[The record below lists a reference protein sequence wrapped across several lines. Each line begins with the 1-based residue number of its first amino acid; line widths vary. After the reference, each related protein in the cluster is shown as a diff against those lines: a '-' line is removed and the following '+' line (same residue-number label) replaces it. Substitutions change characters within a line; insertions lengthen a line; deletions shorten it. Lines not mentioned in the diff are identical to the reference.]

1 METPT
6 FSSISALLSALT
18 LVLLGAVLLSRSR
31 RPAYRAFIVLCGNV
45 LLWHLFN
52 IFRGGD
58 RSSYLALSAQI
69 ALPLSL
75 LGFLNTWLNSGRDE
89 GSAARRAV
97 GAPRYALILVLLAEV
112 ALVYA
117 YSTRSANRSPAP
129 SPWVLQLPSV
139 LRVATLFALYGAL
152 SPLWSRYR
160 STLSRVDKRRLL
172 YLIGVG
178 ALSITAAAIDYLPS
192 PLGRE
197 GPAIGSLLTIVY
209 LYFLQQTLV
218 MDRLLDINELL
229 GRVVVLSAF
238 VLLLSAVQTVLTLIG
253 VQPQQVVTVVAFLIL
268 LLYEPLRIFLERQVQ
283 RITTRERTELQQS
296 LAELRQLLP
305 NVIEPREAVRLVL
318 AVFEETRRLT
328 QAAIYLLEADGSGY
342 ELWGSFGSSRPV
354 ERLDAA
360 TRRPLWSRLLATRQP
375 ITLERLQYEQ
385 GQLGHSDAAAAE
397 NVDAIARVLLEVQAS
412 AVLGI
417 FGGGSGGAAG
427 SSGTANSSSDK
438 REAAD
443 LASPEVLLGFLCIK
457 DKDPGERLNDSFS
470 VGDLDIYAGIAAQLS
485 ITLQNSK
492 LYDRMKERDRLA
504 ALGQMAAGLAHE
516 IRNPLGAIKGAAE
529 LIAPGPFGRL
539 PSNEDVAEF
548 SGVILEETRRLGRVV
563 SQFLDYARPLRG
575 DYQPLDINDVVR
587 RTEAL
592 LRPLAEQLKG
602 DGDPDWQ
609 PPEIVLQLTADL
621 PRTRGDAEQLRQVF
635 LNLGLNALQAMAD
648 QPKPPLLV
656 GSGAGGE
663 TEAPRS
669 RLSISTGLRHGGRL
683 GGPSQHIE
691 VRFTD
696 TGPGLDPAV
705 QKNLFIPFFTTKER
719 GTGLGLAISQR
730 IIENHDGF
738 IEVRTRTAVASGA
751 AGPGGL
757 GSQSGS
763 LPVLSLPLLGPTSA
777 IAPMSGSSSTGS
789 TPIAG
794 SGTTFLVVLPVSA
807 E

>member
-1 METPT
+1 MPPVAEVPT

-31 RPAYRAFIVLCGNV
+31 RPAYRAFIVLCSNM

-58 RSSYLALSAQI
+58 RAAYLSLSAQI
-69 ALPLSL
+69 ALPLTL
-75 LGFLNTWLNSGRDE
+75 VGFLRTWLNSGRD
-89 GSAARRAV
+89 GSAPSRRAV
-97 GAPRYALILVLLAEV
+97 GAPRYAWLAVLLAEV
-112 ALVYA
+112 ALLYA
-117 YSTRSANRSPAP
+117 YTRRGSGALP
-129 SPWVLQLPSV
+129 SSSRWVASLPSV
-139 LRVATLFALYGAL
+139 LQVATLFSLYAAL
-152 SPLWSRYR
+152 SPLWRAYL

-178 ALSITAAAIDYLPS
+178 VLCITAAAIDYLPQ
-192 PLGRE
+192 PLGRG

-268 LLYEPLRIFLERQVQ
+268 LLYEPLRVVLEKQVQ
-283 RITTRERTELQQS
+283 RITTRERTELQHS

-305 NVIEPREAVRLVL
+305 NVIDPREAVRLVL
-318 AVFEETRRLT
+318 AVFEDTRRLT

-342 ELWGSFGSSRPV
+342 ELVGSFGSSRPAL
-354 ERLDAA
+354 RLDTAA
-360 TRRPLWSRLLATRQP
+360 RRPFWIRLIATRQP
-375 ITLERLQYEQ
+375 ITLERLQYEH
-385 GQLGHSDAAAAE
+385 GQTGPSDAAAIE
-397 NVDAIARVLLEVQAS
+397 NLDAIARVLVEVQAS

-417 FGGGSGGAAG
+417 FSGTGSSSGSTAPVPGGSEKT
-427 SSGTANSSSDK
+427 SG
-438 REAAD
+438 EF
-443 LASPEVLLGFLCIK
+443 ASPDVLLGLLCIK

-529 LIAPGPFGRL
+529 LIAPGRDGRL
-539 PSNEDVAEF
+539 PADEDVAEF
-548 SGVILEETRRLGRVV
+548 SGIILEETRRLGRVV

-575 DYQPLDINDVVR
+575 DYQPIDINDVVR
-587 RTEAL
+587 RTESL
-592 LRPLAEQLKG
+592 LRPLAEELKNDSPPG
-602 DGDPDWQ
+602 FV
-609 PPEIVLQLTADL
+609 PPEIVVQLSDDL
-621 PRTRGDAEQLRQVF
+621 PKTRGDAEQLRQVF
-635 LNLGLNALQAMAD
+635 LNLGLNALQAMAEQTRANLAASPD
-648 QPKPPLLV
+648 QEPPR
-656 GSGAGGE
+656 G
-663 TEAPRS
+663 

-683 GGPSQHIE
+683 GGPTQHIE
-691 VRFTD
+691 VRFSD
-696 TGPGLDPAV
+696 SGPGLSQSV

-738 IEVRTRTAVASGA
+738 IEVRTRT
-751 AGPGGL
+751 GP
-757 GSQSGS
+757 
-763 LPVLSLPLLGPTSA
+763 A
-777 IAPMSGSSSTGS
+777 IASPAASSGNAPALSTTGVATTTGSVTTGS
-789 TPIAG
+789 TAVAA
-794 SGTTFLVVLPVSA
+794 SGTTFLVVLPVTG
-807 E
+807 

>member
-1 METPT
+1 MPPTSETAT
-6 FSSISALLSALT
+6 FSSISALLSALSA
-18 LVLLGAVLLSRSR
+18 VLLGAVLLSRSR
-31 RPAYRAFIVLCGNV
+31 RPAYRAFIVLCSNV

-58 RSSYLALSAQI
+58 RSLYLVLSTQI
-69 ALPLSL
+69 ALPLTL
-75 LGFLNTWLNSGRDE
+75 VGFLRTWLNSGRD
-89 GSAARRAV
+89 GLAPSRRAV
-97 GAPRYALILVLLAEV
+97 GAPRYAWLAVLLAEV
-112 ALVYA
+112 ALLYA
-117 YSTRSANRSPAP
+117 YSTRGDNTQP
-129 SPWVLQLPSV
+129 SPSRWVLRLPAV
-139 LRVATLFALYGAL
+139 LQAATLLALYAAL
-152 SPLWSRYR
+152 SPLWNAYR

-178 ALSITAAAIDYLPS
+178 VLCITAAAIDYLPS
-192 PLGRE
+192 PLGRG

-238 VLLLSAVQTVLTLIG
+238 VLLLSAVQTLLTLIG

-268 LLYEPLRIFLERQVQ
+268 LLYEPLRVFLERQVQ

-328 QAAIYLLEADGSGY
+328 GAAIYLLEADGSGY
-342 ELWGSFGSSRPV
+342 ELVGAFGSSRPV
-354 ERLDAA
+354 ERLDTAA
-360 TRRPLWSRLLATRQP
+360 RRPFWTRLIATRQP
-375 ITLERLQYEQ
+375 ITLERLQYEHLQ
-385 GQLGHSDAAAAE
+385 MRSNDASAIE
-397 NVDAIARVLLEVQAS
+397 NVDAIARVLVEVQAS

-417 FGGGSGGAAG
+417 FSVSGSGGGGGNMGAASG
-427 SSGTANSSSDK
+427 SQPATGSDK
-438 REAAD
+438 TGGD
-443 LASPEVLLGFLCIK
+443 FASPDVLLGFLCIK

-529 LIAPGPFGRL
+529 LIAPGRDGRL
-539 PSNEDVAEF
+539 PADEDIADF
-548 SGVILEETRRLGRVV
+548 SQIILEETRRLGRVV

-575 DYQPLDINDVVR
+575 DYQPIDINDVVR

-592 LRPLAEQLKG
+592 LRPLAEELKN
-602 DGDPDWQ
+602 DSPSVFV
-609 PPEIVLQLTADL
+609 PPEIVVQLTDDL
-621 PRTRGDAEQLRQVF
+621 PKTRGDAEQLRQVF
-635 LNLGLNALQAMAD
+635 LNLGLNALQAMAESSKAAL
-648 QPKPPLLV
+648 QANPE
-656 GSGAGGE
+656 GE
-663 TEAPRS
+663 VPRG

-683 GGPSQHIE
+683 GGPTQHIE
-691 VRFTD
+691 VRFSD
-696 TGPGLDPAV
+696 TGPGLNSAV

-730 IIENHDGF
+730 IVENHDGF
-738 IEVRTRTAVASGA
+738 IEVRTRTTTAGGAGTTASVGSSSGTSVA
-751 AGPGGL
+751 
-757 GSQSGS
+757 
-763 LPVLSLPLLGPTSA
+763 LPLGA
-777 IAPMSGSSSTGS
+777 IAPMTGSSTTGS
-789 TPIAG
+789 TAVAT
-794 SGTTFLVVLPVSA
+794 SGTTFLVVLPITD
-807 E
+807 

>member
-1 METPT
+1 MPPVAEAAT

-18 LVLLGAVLLSRSR
+18 AVLLGAMLLSRSR
-31 RPAYRAFIVLCGNV
+31 RPAYRAFIALCCNV

-58 RSSYLALSAQI
+58 RASYLVLSTQI
-69 ALPLSL
+69 ALPLTL
-75 LGFLNTWLNSGRDE
+75 VGFLRTWLNSGRD
-89 GSAARRAV
+89 GAPVSRRAI
-97 GAPRYALILVLLAEV
+97 GAPRYAWLAVLLAEV
-112 ALVYA
+112 ALLYA
-117 YSTRSANRSPAP
+117 YTTRSEGTLP
-129 SPWVLQLPSV
+129 SSSRWVLRLPAV
-139 LRVATLFALYGAL
+139 LQVATLFSLYAAL
-152 SPLWSRYR
+152 SPLWSAYL

-178 ALSITAAAIDYLPS
+178 VLCITAAAIDYLPS
-192 PLGRE
+192 PIGRG

-238 VLLLSAVQTVLTLIG
+238 VLLLSAVQTLLTLIG

-268 LLYEPLRIFLERQVQ
+268 LLYEPLRVFLEKQVQ
-283 RITTRERTELQQS
+283 RITTRERTELQHS

-305 NVIEPREAVRLVL
+305 NVIDPREAVRLVL
-318 AVFEETRRLT
+318 AVFEDTRRLT

-342 ELWGSFGSSRPV
+342 ELVGSFGSSRPV
-354 ERLDAA
+354 DRLDTAA
-360 TRRPLWSRLLATRQP
+360 RRPFWTRLIATRQP
-375 ITLERLQYEQ
+375 ITLERLQYEHLQ
-385 GQLGHSDAAAAE
+385 TGPSQAGVIE
-397 NVDAIARVLLEVQAS
+397 NLDAIARVLVEVQAS

-417 FGGGSGGAAG
+417 FSGAG
-427 SSGTANSSSDK
+427 SPSVTAASAEKASG
-438 REAAD
+438 E
-443 LASPEVLLGFLCIK
+443 LASADVLLGFLCIK

-529 LIAPGPFGRL
+529 LIAPGRDGRL
-539 PSNEDVAEF
+539 PADEEVAEF
-548 SGVILEETRRLGRVV
+548 SHIILEETRRLGRVV

-592 LRPLAEQLKG
+592 LRPLAEELKNDSPPG
-602 DGDPDWQ
+602 FV
-609 PPEIVLQLTADL
+609 PPEITVQLTDEL
-621 PRTRGDAEQLRQVF
+621 PKTRGDAEQLRQVF
-635 LNLGLNALQAMAD
+635 LNLGLNALQAMAE
-648 QPKPPLLV
+648 QSRSARLENPKAEPPR
-656 GSGAGGE
+656 G
-663 TEAPRS
+663 

-683 GGPSQHIE
+683 GGPTQHIE
-691 VRFTD
+691 VRFSD
-696 TGPGLDPAV
+696 SGPGVAPSV

-730 IIENHDGF
+730 IIENHFGF
-738 IEVRTRTAVASGA
+738 IEVRTRTGTAGGGSVAPPAGVSSSGA
-751 AGPGGL
+751 LPALPG
-757 GSQSGS
+757 SGI
-763 LPVLSLPLLGPTSA
+763 TA
-777 IAPMSGSSSTGS
+777 MNSSSTTGS
-789 TPIAG
+789 TAVTS
-794 SGTTFLVVLPVSA
+794 SGTTFLVVLPVTT

>member
-1 METPT
+1 MSPSAEIPT

-31 RPAYRAFIVLCGNV
+31 RPAYRAFLVLCGNV

-75 LGFLNTWLNSGRDE
+75 LGFLRTWLDSGGE
-89 GSAARRAV
+89 QGTAPRRAA
-97 GAPRYALILVLLAEV
+97 GAPRPALILVILAEV

-117 YSTRSANRSPAP
+117 YTTRSANRSPAP
-129 SPWVLQLPSV
+129 SPWVLQLPSM

-360 TRRPLWSRLLATRQP
+360 TRRPFWSRLLATRQP

-385 GQLGHSDAAAAE
+385 GQQGHNDAAAIE
-397 NVDAIARVLLEVQAS
+397 NLDAIARVLVEVQAS

-417 FGGGSGGAAG
+417 FSGGGAGAGGGPGGGGASG
-427 SSGTANSSSDK
+427 STMGGASDK
-438 REAAD
+438 REGGD
-443 LASPEVLLGFLCIK
+443 FASPYVLLGFLCIK
-457 DKDPGERLNDSFS
+457 DKDPSERLNDSFS

-529 LIAPGPFGRL
+529 LIAPDREGRL

-575 DYQPLDINDVVR
+575 DYQPIDINDVVR

-592 LRPLAEQLKG
+592 LRPLSEQMKS
-602 DGDPDWQ
+602 DSDPDWH
-609 PPEIVLQLTADL
+609 PPEIVVQLADDL

-635 LNLGLNALQAMAD
+635 LNLGLNALQAMAE
-648 QPKPPLLV
+648 QHKSAPPP
-656 GSGAGGE
+656 AGEG
-663 TEAPRS
+663 EAPRG

-683 GGPSQHIE
+683 GGPTQHIE
-691 VRFTD
+691 VRFSD

-738 IEVRTRTAVASGA
+738 IEVRTRTAATGSSSGTLPTIPLPPSGA
-751 AGPGGL
+751 P
-757 GSQSGS
+757 
-763 LPVLSLPLLGPTSA
+763 SA
-777 IAPMSGSSSTGS
+777 IAPLISSTTTGS
-789 TPIAG
+789 MPIAS

>member
-1 METPT
+1 MPPTSETAT
-6 FSSISALLSALT
+6 FSSISALLSALSA
-18 LVLLGAVLLSRSR
+18 VLLGAVLLSRSR
-31 RPAYRAFIVLCGNV
+31 RPAYRAFIVLCSNV

-58 RSSYLALSAQI
+58 RSLYLVLSTQI
-69 ALPLSL
+69 ALPLTL
-75 LGFLNTWLNSGRDE
+75 VGFLRTWLNSGRD
-89 GSAARRAV
+89 GLAASRRDV
-97 GAPRYALILVLLAEV
+97 GAPRYAWLAVLLAEV
-112 ALVYA
+112 ALLYA
-117 YSTRSANRSPAP
+117 YSTRGDSTLP
-129 SPWVLQLPSV
+129 SPSRWVLRLPAV
-139 LRVATLFALYGAL
+139 LQAATLLALYAAL
-152 SPLWSRYR
+152 SPLWNAYR

-178 ALSITAAAIDYLPS
+178 VLCITAAAIDYLPS
-192 PLGRE
+192 PVGRG

-238 VLLLSAVQTVLTLIG
+238 VLLLSAVQTLLTLIG

-268 LLYEPLRIFLERQVQ
+268 LLYEPLRVFLERQVQ

-328 QAAIYLLEADGSGY
+328 GAAIYLLEADGSGY
-342 ELWGSFGSSRPV
+342 ELVGAFGSSRPV

-360 TRRPLWSRLLATRQP
+360 ARRPLWTRLIGSRQP
-375 ITLERLQYEQ
+375 ITLERLQYEHLQ
-385 GQLGHSDAAAAE
+385 MRSNDASAIE
-397 NVDAIARVLLEVQAS
+397 NVDAIARVLVEVQAS

-417 FGGGSGGAAG
+417 FGGSSASNTGATSGSQPVPG
-427 SSGTANSSSDK
+427 SDK
-438 REAAD
+438 TGGEF
-443 LASPEVLLGFLCIK
+443 ASPDVLLGLLCIK

-529 LIAPGPFGRL
+529 LIAPGRDGRL
-539 PSNEDVAEF
+539 PADEDVVEF
-548 SGVILEETRRLGRVV
+548 SQIILEETRRLGRVV

-575 DYQPLDINDVVR
+575 DYQPIDINDVVR

-592 LRPLAEQLKG
+592 LRPLAEELKNDSPAG
-602 DGDPDWQ
+602 FV
-609 PPEIVLQLTADL
+609 PPEIVVQLTDDL
-621 PRTRGDAEQLRQVF
+621 PKTRGDAEQLRQVF
-635 LNLGLNALQAMAD
+635 LNLGLNALQAMAESSKAARSAN
-648 QPKPPLLV
+648 PEL
-656 GSGAGGE
+656 
-663 TEAPRS
+663 EAPRG
-669 RLSISTGLRHGGRL
+669 RLSITTGLRHGGRL
-683 GGPSQHIE
+683 GGPTQHIE
-691 VRFTD
+691 VRFSD
-696 TGPGLDPAV
+696 TGPGLDPAA

-730 IIENHDGF
+730 IVENHDGF
-738 IEVRTRTAVASGA
+738 IEVRTRTTAAGAAGAMASATSSSSAHVALPLGSIAPMIGSSTTGSTAVAS
-751 AGPGGL
+751 
-757 GSQSGS
+757 
-763 LPVLSLPLLGPTSA
+763 
-777 IAPMSGSSSTGS
+777 
-789 TPIAG
+789 
-794 SGTTFLVVLPVSA
+794 SGTTFLVVLPVTA